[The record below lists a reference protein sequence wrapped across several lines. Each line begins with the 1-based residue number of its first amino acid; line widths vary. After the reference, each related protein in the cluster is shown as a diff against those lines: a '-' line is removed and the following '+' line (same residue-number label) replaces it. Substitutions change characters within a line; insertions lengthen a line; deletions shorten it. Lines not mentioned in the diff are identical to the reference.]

1 MSVEGTITIVNQSNE
16 FMSMGDIIAIIVSI
30 ISLLGVIVSTLL
42 TNRTTKKISESNEK
56 LQEKWNQKNIDASLT
71 ASARI
76 EWIQNVRNTTAD
88 LIRYYYDILNTADPS
103 EVVKA
108 LIDSQQK
115 TELLTLY
122 FGPED
127 CDCDTIQRNKNHLLN
142 TNDNTGKNDIMVGF
156 IADLANRFAKYSVD
170 VKNNRLKHLEEA
182 VHQAQVEAYN
192 NASEEFVGYFYTEDG
207 EQIPQYDREWTKED
221 ASYVYQ
227 TEEALRKAKKEIQQL
242 REDLVF
248 LRNAMRIYL
257 KIEWNKAKA
266 GQ

>member
-1 MSVEGTITIVNQSNE
+1 MPIEGTITVVTESTG
-16 FMSMGDIIAIIVSI
+16 FVSTGDIIAIIVAA
-30 ISLLGVIVSTLL
+30 ISLLGVIASTVL
-42 TNRTTKKISESNEK
+42 TNKTTKKISESNEK
-56 LQEKWNQKNIDASLT
+56 LQDKWNQKNIDASLT

-76 EWIQNVRNTTAD
+76 EWIQNVRNATAD

-103 EVVKA
+103 EVAKA

-127 CDCDTIQRNKNHLLN
+127 CDCDTTYRNKDYLLN

-170 VKNNRLKHLEEA
+170 VKNNRLQRLEEA
-182 VHQAQVEAYN
+182 AYQARVEAYN
-192 NASEEFVGYFYTEDG
+192 NASEEFAGYFYTEDG

-227 TEEALRKAKKEIQQL
+227 TEEALQKAKKEIQQL